1 MKKSAAGVCA
11 FAMFGL
17 LAGSASAQQGAETG
31 VASIHS
37 WVKVGRKT
45 CMLDHYHDGSGTGS
59 TRAQAEKSA
68 IVAWTEFTAWEYG
81 SPWARYS
88 NAVSKTM
95 NCSQAG
101 GMDLPDTGAPLPAL
115 LSRQSLS
122 RPTCRPCRRRTW
134 W

>member
-1 MKKSAAGVCA
+1 MKKSAASACA
-11 FAMFGL
+11 LALFGL

-31 VASIHS
+31 VAQIHT

-45 CMLDHYHDGSGTGS
+45 CMLDHYHDGNGDGA

-68 IVAWTEFTAWEYG
+68 IVSWSEFTAWEYG

-95 NCSQAG
+95 NCSQASG
-101 GMDLPDTGAPLPAL
+101 GWNCHIQA
-115 LSRQSLS
+115 
-122 RPTCRPCRRRTW
+122 RPCRSH
-134 W
+134 